1 MKGCQS
7 AVRSHGLAVEQG
19 LEHENNVETDQEDW
33 STIGRR
39 LRWAIDRRPSKGRQR
54 GVRRFQREIEG
65 RAEAEGRQNLGVT
78 LTSIM
83 KYLND
88 EVMPSIAFL
97 ELAADLLGVRVGWLA
112 FRDGTPFRIASVLVD
127 GADEYQARVER
138 AFSKGAGVDLPL
150 RGPAL
155 LQIPGAPTAVH
166 ALLQDLW
173 YRRLVIWR
181 PRWRSTN
188 QGKDRA
194 KLEVRLA
201 WQIGQAIAAPLKR
214 LKLELSELPDEF
226 IADHILAMTTVLQR
240 AIDREDDEEQW
251 P

>member
-1 MKGCQS
+1 
-7 AVRSHGLAVEQG
+7 LAVEQG
-19 LEHENNVETDQEDW
+19 LDHENNVETDQEDW

-65 RAEAEGRQNLGVT
+65 RAEAEDRHNLGVT

-83 KYLND
+83 KYLHD
-88 EVMPSIAFL
+88 EVTPSIAFL

-112 FRDGTPFRIASVLVD
+112 FGDDTPFGIASVLVD
-127 GADEYQARVER
+127 GPDEHHARVER
-138 AFSKGAGVDLPL
+138 AFSRGAGVDLPL

-155 LQIPGAPTAVH
+155 LQMPGAPTAVH
-166 ALLQDLW
+166 ALVQDLW

-181 PRWRSTN
+181 PRWRATN
-188 QGKDRA
+188 KGQDRA
-194 KLEVRLA
+194 RLEVRLA

-214 LKLELSELPDEF
+214 LKLELSELSDDF
-226 IADHILAMTTVLQR
+226 MADHILAMTPVLRR
-240 AIDREDDEEQW
+240 AIEREDDEEQW